1 MRLATHALLLAA
13 IAGWG
18 WLVLEILTQPSF
30 PEPGAPPAGFF
41 RETVAPIAGHL
52 VMFGVLAGLMLAWS
66 VAASLY
72 RRSPLAVLGAAL
84 VATTAYGVAI
94 ELLQRAVP
102 GRFAAFDDVVLD
114 AIGAAV
120 VLAAGA
126 SVLARWPFRAARSPS
141 PRA

>member
-1 MRLATHALLLAA
+1 VRLATHVVLLAA
-13 IAGWG
+13 ITGWG
-18 WLVLEILTQPSF
+18 WLILEVFTQSSF
-30 PEPGAPPAGFF
+30 PEPEAPPTGFF
-41 RETVAPIAGHL
+41 RETVVPIAGHV
-52 VMFGVLAGLMLAWS
+52 VMFGVLAGLMFAWS
-66 VAASLY
+66 VAALLY

-94 ELLQRAVP
+94 ELMQRPVP
-102 GRFAAFDDVVLD
+102 GRFASLDDVMFD

-126 SVLARWPFRAARSPS
+126 LIFTRWPFRAARSPS